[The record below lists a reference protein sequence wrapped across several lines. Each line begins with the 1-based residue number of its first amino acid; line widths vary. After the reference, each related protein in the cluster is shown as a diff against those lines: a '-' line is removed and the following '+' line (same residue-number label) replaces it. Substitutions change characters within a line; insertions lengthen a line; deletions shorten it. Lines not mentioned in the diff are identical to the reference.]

1 MSEVDNALGDLGE
14 HIAANLGD
22 EVDGFAVLYGELN
35 IQTRAEVIERVL
47 TFLRDDANCKFTQL
61 IDLCGVD
68 YPERERRFDVVYHLL
83 SPQLNQRIRV
93 KLEIDAETP
102 VPSVTGVYST
112 AAWFEREAWD
122 MYGILFSGHPD
133 LRRILTDYGF
143 QGFPLRKDF
152 PLTGYVEMRYSEEE
166 KRVIYEPVKLPQE
179 FRAFDF
185 MSPWEG
191 AEYILPGDEKAT
203 AAEKAAEKK

>member
-14 HIAANLGD
+14 HVAASLGT
-22 EVDGFAVLYGELN
+22 EIDGFAVLHGELTV
-35 IQTRAEVIERVL
+35 QTHAEAIERVL

-68 YPERERRFDVVYHLL
+68 YPERARRFEVVYHLL
-83 SPQLNQRIRV
+83 SPQLNQRVRV
-93 KLEIDAETP
+93 KVETDAETP
-102 VPSVTGVYST
+102 VPSVTGVFST